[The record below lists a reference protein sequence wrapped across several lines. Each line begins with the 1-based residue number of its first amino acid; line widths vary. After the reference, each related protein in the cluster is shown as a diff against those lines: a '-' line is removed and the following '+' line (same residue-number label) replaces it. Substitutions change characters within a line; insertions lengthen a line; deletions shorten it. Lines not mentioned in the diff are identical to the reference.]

1 MSDFKDKVI
10 QKLDE
15 NIEWLNQQ
23 FNPTPEDQFPVQ
35 PLASHEQL
43 DEIMESV
50 RKLNMIDVEGI
61 PKSQK
66 EFENEIVGKMVSEIQ
81 QEIAKTESTELVED
95 LVKAISDETSK
106 IRPDHLVTANAIR
119 ESAGLSPLKTIFP
132 LQTLD
137 RSKMKWDDYL
147 YTFTPC
153 ELVDNPST
161 NQKVWFKREDYFAPL
176 SNYENGQQG
185 INGSKLRQAIW
196 LMQQHILAGGS
207 ADIVHGTV
215 IGSPQ
220 SPMAT
225 AVSRHFGGKTTTVLG
240 ATTAK
245 TCLRH
250 DMVTMS
256 AWFGSEFNFVGS
268 GYNSTIQPRCKAII
282 SETNQ
287 DAYYLEYGITLDHEK
302 HSAAKLAAFH
312 ALGGYQVQNIPD
324 HITDLIIPAGSCNS
338 CTSIFTGLA
347 MYPKPNI
354 KNVWL
359 VGIGPNRLK
368 FIEDRLDI
376 IGKELNLPHI
386 RNWLRDY
393 RDNPDFGHQGERK
406 NTASVLEKLK
416 AMNPRQCGKTQMT
429 SDMVGYVTP
438 RFTVHH
444 WDLHTTNWVRYNDL
458 MDYQWG
464 DIELHPRYEGKV
476 MRFVQ
481 ERAPELL
488 NENTLFWIVGSKPYI
503 KSMVSHCPE
512 LGDIPETVEVNNF
525 VPVKK

>member
-1 MSDFKDKVI
+1 MSDFTNKVI

-15 NIEWLNQQ
+15 NIEWLNKQTQ
-23 FNPTPEDQFPVQ
+23 MGVEGGYPVQ
-35 PLASHEQL
+35 PLATPDQL
-43 DEIMESV
+43 
-50 RKLNMIDVEGI
+50 RLLNQTV
-61 PKSQK
+61 QRL
-66 EFENEIVGKMVSEIQ
+66 N
-81 QEIAKTESTELVED
+81 
-95 LVKAISDETSK
+95 
-106 IRPDHLVTANAIR
+106 
-119 ESAGLSPLKTIFP
+119 GLPQKTIFP

-153 ELVDNPST
+153 ELVENPAT
-161 NQKVWFKREDYFAPL
+161 QQKTWFKREDYFAPL
-176 SNYENGQQG
+176 SNYQNGQQG

-196 LMQQHILAGGS
+196 LLQQHILAGGS
-207 ADIVHGTV
+207 PDIVHGTV
-215 IGSPQ
+215 MGSPQ

-240 ATTAK
+240 ATK
-245 TCLRH
+245 PSTCMKAG
-250 DMVTMS
+250 MVEMS

-268 GYNSTIQPRCKAII
+268 GYNTVIQPRCKLLL
-282 SETNQ
+282 EGTKP
-287 DAYYLEYGITLDHEK
+287 DAYYLEYGITLDHTK
-302 HSAAKLAAFH
+302 HASARLAAFH

-354 KNVWL
+354 KNIWL
-359 VGIGPNRLK
+359 VGIGPNRLR
-368 FIEDRLDI
+368 FIEERLDI
-376 IGKELNLPHI
+376 IGKELGLPHI
-386 RNWLRDY
+386 RAWTRDY
-393 RDNPDFGHQGERK
+393 RDNPGFGKDAPAPKAK
-406 NTASVLEKLK
+406 NLLDIMK
-416 AMNPRQCGKTQMT
+416 AGRQTGKTEMT
-429 SDMVGYVTP
+429 QAVIDSAKP

-444 WDLHTTNWVRYNDL
+444 WDLHSTNWVRYNDL

-503 KSMVSHCPE
+503 EPMKKNCPE
-512 LGDIPETVEVNNF
+512 LGDIPTEVEVNAFN
-525 VPVKK
+525 PVKK

>member
-1 MSDFKDKVI
+1 MSDF
-10 QKLDE
+10 
-15 NIEWLNQQ
+15 
-23 FNPTPEDQFPVQ
+23 
-35 PLASHEQL
+35 
-43 DEIMESV
+43 
-50 RKLNMIDVEGI
+50 
-61 PKSQK
+61 
-66 EFENEIVGKMVSEIQ
+66 
-81 QEIAKTESTELVED
+81 
-95 LVKAISDETSK
+95 
-106 IRPDHLVTANAIR
+106 
-119 ESAGLSPLKTIFP
+119 KTIFP

-137 RSKMKWDDYL
+137 RAKMKWDDFL

-153 ELVDNPST
+153 ELVENPET
-161 NQKVWFKREDYFAPL
+161 QQKTWFKREDYFAPL
-176 SNYENGQQG
+176 SNYEDGQQG

-207 ADIVHGTV
+207 PDIIHGTV

-240 ATTAK
+240 ATSAK

-250 DMVTMS
+250 DMVGMS

-268 GYNSTIQPRCKAII
+268 GYNSTIQPRCKALI
-282 SETNQ
+282 EGTKP

-302 HSAAKLAAFH
+302 HSSARLAAFH

-347 MYPKPNI
+347 MYPKPNL

-368 FIEDRLDI
+368 FIEERLDI

-386 RNWLRDY
+386 RAWTRDY
-393 RDNPDFGHQGERK
+393 RDNPDFGKDTKPEKAKSLLALMGGEK
-406 NTASVLEKLK
+406 VPVKGNLAEI
-416 AMNPRQCGKTQMT
+416 P
-429 SDMVGYVTP
+429 P

-476 MRFVQ
+476 MRFIQ

-503 KSMVSHCPE
+503 KPMMKNCPE
-512 LGDIPETVEVNNF
+512 LGDIPTEIEVNDF